1 MTPLTLANRTL
12 LGLLIVFAAAPV
24 MAEWSQVARSVEA
37 TIFYDRDSLR
47 KSGSMVKMWT
57 LTNFASTEII
67 EGKSHRSA
75 KSQYEYDCAEERYR
89 LLATIFYELV
99 GGAGKV
105 TASEASL
112 GPWYPVAPQ
121 SMAQRL
127 WKVACG
133 AK

>member
-1 MTPLTLANRTL
+1 MTPPAPASRIL
-12 LGLLIVFAAAPV
+12 LGLLVMLAASPV
-24 MAEWSQVARSVEA
+24 TAEWSQVARSVEA
-37 TIFYDRDSLR
+37 TIFYDKVSLR
-47 KSGSMVKMWT
+47 KSGAMVKMWT

-75 KSQYEYDCAEERYR
+75 KSQYEYGCVEERYR
-89 LLATIFYELV
+89 LLATIFYELA

-133 AK
+133 VK

>member
-1 MTPLTLANRTL
+1 MTL
-12 LGLLIVFAAAPV
+12 LTSEKRMLVALLVAFAAFPV
-24 MAEWSQVARSVEA
+24 IAGWSQVTRSVEA

-47 KSGSMVKMWT
+47 KSGTLVKMWT

-75 KSQYEYDCAEERYR
+75 KSQYEYDCAGERYR
-89 LLATIFYELV
+89 LLATIFYELAD
-99 GGAGKV
+99 GAGKV

-112 GPWYPVAPQ
+112 GSWYPVAPQ

-127 WKVACG
+127 WKVAC
-133 AK
+133 AA

>member
-1 MTPLTLANRTL
+1 MTPVTPANRAL
-12 LGLLIVFAAAPV
+12 LGLLVMLAASPV
-24 MAEWSQVARSVEA
+24 MAEWTQVARSVEA

-67 EGKSHRSA
+67 EGKLHRSA
-75 KSQYEYDCAEERYR
+75 KSQYEYDCTEERYR

>member
-1 MTPLTLANRTL
+1 MMPLTPANQTL
-12 LGLLIVFAAAPV
+12 LALLLVLTTSSAV
-24 MAEWSQVARSVEA
+24 AEWSQVARSVEA

-57 LTNFASTEII
+57 LTNFTSTEVI

-75 KSQYEYDCAEERYR
+75 KSHYEYDCAEERYR
-89 LLATIFYELV
+89 LLATIFYELP
-99 GGAGKV
+99 GGNGKV

-133 AK
+133 A